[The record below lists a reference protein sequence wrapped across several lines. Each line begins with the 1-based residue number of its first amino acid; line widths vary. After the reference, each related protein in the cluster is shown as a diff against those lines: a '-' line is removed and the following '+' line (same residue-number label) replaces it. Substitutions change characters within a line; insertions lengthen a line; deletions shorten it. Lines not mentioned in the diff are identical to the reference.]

1 MHTPIG
7 VKPVAGSK
15 EWREAWQKRAFAH
28 ISNGYKYICLLY
40 TSPSP
45 RDELN
50 GISYAVFCLKKKKKK
65 KKNVIVIKVKIDETK
80 KNIKKPKR

>member
-28 ISNGYKYICLLY
+28 ISNGYKHIYIAIIFTRDISAGLLPHQNL
-40 TSPSP
+40 TLKEQVKLSECS
-45 RDELN
+45 L
-50 GISYAVFCLKKKKKK
+50 SYS
-65 KKNVIVIKVKIDETK
+65 
-80 KNIKKPKR
+80 

>member
-28 ISNGYKYICLLY
+28 ISNCYKHIYIAINSPEIFLLVCS
-40 TSPSP
+40 SPEFNTK
-45 RDELN
+45 RA
-50 GISYAVFCLKKKKKK
+50 GK
-65 KKNVIVIKVKIDETK
+65 IV
-80 KNIKKPKR
+80 

>member
-28 ISNGYKYICLLY
+28 ISNGYKHIYIAINSPEIFPVPY
-40 TSPSP
+40 THRKLP
-45 RDELN
+45 
-50 GISYAVFCLKKKKKK
+50 
-65 KKNVIVIKVKIDETK
+65 KNS
-80 KNIKKPKR
+80 

>member
-28 ISNGYKYICLLY
+28 ISNGYKHIYIAIN
-40 TSPSP
+40 SP
-45 RDELN
+45 E
-50 GISYAVFCLKKKKKK
+50 IFCWFAPSSEFNTKRAGK
-65 KKNVIVIKVKIDETK
+65 IV
-80 KNIKKPKR
+80 